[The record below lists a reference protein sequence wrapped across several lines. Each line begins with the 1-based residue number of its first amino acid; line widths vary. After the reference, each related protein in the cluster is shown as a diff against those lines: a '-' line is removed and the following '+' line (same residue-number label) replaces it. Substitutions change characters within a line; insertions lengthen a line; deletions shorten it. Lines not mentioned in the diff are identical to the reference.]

1 MATVLED
8 CVDQLAILGRIMPAS
23 YEEKP
28 DADEVS
34 SSVQFKLTC
43 SCSRS
48 RSKTKRTKSHR
59 LFQAIFLTS
68 FQNDILCEPTHVKGF
83 LKLYPQLILCIK
95 YNLITQ

>member
-43 SCSRS
+43 FCRRS
-48 RSKTKRTKSHR
+48 RSNTK
-59 LFQAIFLTS
+59 
-68 FQNDILCEPTHVKGF
+68 HVKF
-83 LKLYPQLILCIK
+83 H
-95 YNLITQ
+95 

>member
-34 SSVQFKLTC
+34 SSVQFKLT
-43 SCSRS
+43 
-48 RSKTKRTKSHR
+48 
-59 LFQAIFLTS
+59 
-68 FQNDILCEPTHVKGF
+68 
-83 LKLYPQLILCIK
+83 
-95 YNLITQ
+95 